1 MICSAFIEINLKTK
15 EMAENL
21 FNSLLPDNINIPKD
35 LKLKMDVKEKRV
47 YMEIESLNINRFQS
61 TIEEILRLISLIE
74 KTFNKGIKNE

>member
-15 EMAENL
+15 EMAGNL

-47 YMEIESLNINRFQS
+47 YMEIYSLNINRFQS

>member
-47 YMEIESLNINRFQS
+47 YMEIYSLNINRFQS